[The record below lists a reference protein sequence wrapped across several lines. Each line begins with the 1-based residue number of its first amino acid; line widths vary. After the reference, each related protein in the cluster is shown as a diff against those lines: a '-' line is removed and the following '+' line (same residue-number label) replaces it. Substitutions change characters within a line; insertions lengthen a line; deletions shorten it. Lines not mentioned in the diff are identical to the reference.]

1 MAKASINGRAFVYGD
16 DINTDVLFAGKY
28 TYTVTERSEM
38 AKYALEDLDPSFRER
53 VRPGDVIVAGKNFGC
68 GSSREQAVIC
78 LTESGVAAIIADS
91 FARIYFR
98 NAINEGLPV
107 IALSG
112 AAQKIKDGDSV
123 QVDLAAGTVT
133 TPSGTYSFPA
143 LSPEVQAILD
153 AGGLVPYTKRKLA
166 ANTPDC

>member
-1 MAKASINGRAFVYGD
+1 MAQVSINGRAFVYGD
-16 DINTDVLFAGKY
+16 DVNTDVLFAGKY

-78 LTESGVAAIIADS
+78 LKEIGVAAIIADS

-107 IALSG
+107 LVMPG
-112 AAQKIKDGDSV
+112 AKEKISPGNEV
-123 QVDLAAGTVT
+123 RVDLAAGTVT
-133 TPSGTYSFPA
+133 APSGTFAFPM
-143 LSPEVQAILD
+143 LPPEVQAILD
-153 AGGLVPYTKRKLA
+153 AGGLVQYTRKKLGL
-166 ANTPDC
+166 